1 MANTFTSNYS
11 FIKSEIGGDNATW
24 GSNLHSTLDLADT
37 AIAKLLEDQLVS
49 GITSAAIDLRKN
61 NTANTITTDA
71 NLKYFE
77 SVNVGDKIRVSGS
90 SAAANGT
97 AAAPVVHTVT
107 AKTSA
112 DSITVNTTLEQ
123 DTSSTITVAKVLEP
137 VHVNSGPIVCAPLTS
152 LSAATRAAGGVGQP
166 GTGANKDGTDAL
178 KANGDVTLGGDASTD
193 TVTFTS
199 KVASNILPSADNSF
213 DLGGTGAEWKDL
225 HVTGTANID
234 ALVSESATITG
245 GAISGGTG
253 SFTTLAVGSGSAPS
267 DGTTINMTGYTIG
280 TNGKQN
286 RTVSTNSPSG
296 SGHVNGDIWYEVA

>member
-11 FIKSEIGGDNATW
+11 FIKSEVGGDNATW

-37 AIAKLLEDQLVS
+37 AIAKLLEDQLIS
-49 GITSAAIDLRKN
+49 GITSAAIDLRKD

-97 AAAPVVHTVT
+97 AAAPVIHTVT

-166 GTGANKDGTDAL
+166 GTDATDAL

-199 KVASNILPSADNSF
+199 KVATDILPSAADL
-213 DLGGTGAEWKDL
+213 DLGASGSQWEDL
-225 HVTGTANID
+225 WIDGTANID
-234 ALVSESATITG
+234 ALVADTATITG

-267 DGTTINMTGYTIG
+267 DGATINMTGYTIG
-280 TNGKQN
+280 TNGKGE
-286 RTVSTNSPSG
+286 RTVSTDSPSG
-296 SGHVNGDIWYEVA
+296 GNNGDVWYEVA

>member
-11 FIKSEIGGDNATW
+11 FIKSEVGGDNATW

-37 AIAKLLEDQLVS
+37 AIAKLLEDQLIS
-49 GITSAAIDLRKN
+49 GITSAAIDLRKD
-61 NTANTITTDA
+61 NTANTITTDD

-97 AAAPVVHTVT
+97 AAIPKIHTVT

-112 DSITVNTTLEQ
+112 DSITVNNTLEQ

-152 LSAATRAAGGVGQP
+152 LSEATRAAGGVGQP
-166 GTGANKDGTDAL
+166 GTGSNKDGTDAL

-199 KVASNILPSADNSF
+199 KVATDILPSAADL
-213 DLGGTGAEWKDL
+213 DLGASGSQWEDL
-225 HVTGTANID
+225 WIDGTANID
-234 ALVSESATITG
+234 ALVADTATITG

-267 DGTTINMTGYTIG
+267 DGATINMTGYTIG
-280 TNGKQN
+280 TNGKGE
-286 RTVSTNSPSG
+286 RTVSTDSPSG
-296 SGHVNGDIWYEVA
+296 GNNGDVWYEVA

>member
-11 FIKSEIGGDNATW
+11 FIKSEVGGDNATW

-37 AIAKLLEDQLVS
+37 AIAKLLEDQLIS
-49 GITSAAIDLRKN
+49 GITSAAIDLRKD

-97 AAAPVVHTVT
+97 AAAPVIHTVT

-166 GTGANKDGTDAL
+166 GTDATAAL

-199 KVASNILPSADNSF
+199 KVATDILPSAADL
-213 DLGGTGAEWKDL
+213 DLGASGSQWEDL
-225 HVTGTANID
+225 WIDGTANID
-234 ALVSESATITG
+234 ALVADTATITG

-267 DGTTINMTGYTIG
+267 DGATINMTGYTIG
-280 TNGKQN
+280 TNGKGE
-286 RTVSTNSPSG
+286 RTVSTDSPSG
-296 SGHVNGDIWYEVA
+296 GNNGDVWYEVA